1 MPSINPTRESIEHLA
16 RVLPPGQP
24 VVMLNLLR
32 FNDRAKYPE
41 GSDHGACDGREA
53 YRRYSRAALAK
64 LQEIGAEPIWMGRAA
79 ASVIAPQDESWDEV
93 LLVKYPSPE
102 AFIQMLSMPDYQA
115 ATVHRTAA
123 LRDSRLI
130 ATLEANPG

>member
-1 MPSINPTRESIEHLA
+1 MPSINPTRESIQQLA
-16 RVLPPGQP
+16 RTLPSGQP

-32 FNDRAKYPE
+32 FNDRATYPE
-41 GSDHGACDGREA
+41 NSEHDACDGREA

-64 LQEIGAEPIWMGRAA
+64 LREIGAEPIWMGRAA

-93 LLVKYPSPE
+93 LLVRYPSPE
-102 AFIQMLSMPDYQA
+102 AFMKMLSMPDYQA

-123 LRDSRLI
+123 LKDSRLI
-130 ATLEANPG
+130 ATLEDKSG